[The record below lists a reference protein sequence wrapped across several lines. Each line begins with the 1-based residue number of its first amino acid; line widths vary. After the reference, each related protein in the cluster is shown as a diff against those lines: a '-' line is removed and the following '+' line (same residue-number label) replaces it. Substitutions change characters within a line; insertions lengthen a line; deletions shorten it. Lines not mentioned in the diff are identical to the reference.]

1 MSSTAAQLRL
11 FLGLFGLDWLSTYSW
26 YKAFRVASRGSR
38 DREELTVLCPL
49 PVATH
54 TLYKL
59 LGEEKGKFQKKSSW
73 SSKEREGDP
82 ITFANWEIGNLQA
95 LATSLTA

>member
-1 MSSTAAQLRL
+1 MV
-11 FLGLFGLDWLSTYSW
+11 LGT
-26 YKAFRVASRGSR
+26 
-38 DREELTVLCPL
+38 L

-59 LGEEKGKFQKKSSW
+59 LGEEKGNLPKKVLGAQ
-73 SSKEREGDP
+73 KEREGDP